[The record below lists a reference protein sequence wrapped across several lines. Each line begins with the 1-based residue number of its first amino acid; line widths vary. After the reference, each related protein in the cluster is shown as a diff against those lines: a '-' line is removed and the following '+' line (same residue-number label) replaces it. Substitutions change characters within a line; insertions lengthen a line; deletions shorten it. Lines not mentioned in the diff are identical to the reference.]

1 MLSIHPT
8 RTGDEET
15 SDLCQYID
23 NIHLYLSQI
32 CAESEFQGLKYHGG
46 PIAKCKCKSV
56 KVLDYVSFDMK
67 KEGQMTSDSPIKT
80 KIVKC
85 RECLKKQD
93 IEQLLLD
100 QVMIIL
106 LVMILLGCTP

>member
-1 MLSIHPT
+1 MYPT

-15 SDLCQYID
+15 CNLCQHID
-23 NIHLYLSQI
+23 NIHENYLSKI
-32 CAESEFQGLKYHGG
+32 CAESEFQGLKYHEG

-56 KVLDYVSFDMK
+56 KVLDYISFDMK

-80 KIVKC
+80 KVVKC

-93 IEQLLLD
+93 VEQLLLD
-100 QVMIIL
+100 QVIIIIVMEIL
-106 LVMILLGCTP
+106 LDCTP